1 LKTKSSIRLSRTTS
15 RKRSTLSRESSMK
28 PLTTLKS
35 KLEIVELTW
44 IMKILT
50 KSSADLTEL
59 VNLVNM
65 IRKRKL

>member
-1 LKTKSSIRLSRTTS
+1 MKTKSSIRLSRTTS